1 MDVGQLIGK
10 IFCWCTDDDCRL
22 RPLVVDC
29 LFLSL
34 DIAARHRQILSES
47 ASINDI
53 EQIKRE
59 LTEDDELSYKTAK
72 VSLIILQLIMQL
84 ILLYYIKYC

>member
-10 IFCWCTDDDCRL
+10 IFCLCADDDYKL

-34 DIAARHRQILSES
+34 DIAARHRQILSEN
-47 ASINDI
+47 ASNNEI

-59 LTEDDELSYKTAK
+59 LTEDDELSYGIVK
-72 VSLIILQLIMQL
+72 VSLCSLII
-84 ILLYYIKYC
+84 